1 MLRVSILKIHL
12 LSVFLL
18 SLRQKKRKRKNMFQS
33 TMSFQNP
40 KTGGNA
46 FSMEM

>member
-1 MLRVSILKIHL
+1 MLRVSILNIHL

-18 SLRQKKRKRKNMFQS
+18 SLRQKKRRKKMFQS